1 MAIVFYI
8 RRSDKEIE
16 QAIFRIF
23 CAQAGITDEHSQDI
37 LIGDLPTCFLCSL
50 SVVLSPTIGLTN
62 MMMQTIR
69 RLLEAN
75 FVAAARSGL
84 FFIPLVLWLPRC
96 WGLTGLEMCQA
107 VSDVLSFV
115 VCFFIARRAFRMM
128 RRMENEK
135 ETVQNTEGMF

>member
-1 MAIVFYI
+1 MVFAPEIV
-8 RRSDKEIE
+8 SL
-16 QAIFRIF
+16 FRNE
-23 CAQAGITDEHSQDI
+23 AE
-37 LIGDLPTCFLCSL
+37 
-50 SVVLSPTIGLTN
+50 VVAVGAAALRWQMVSFVLLPTIGLTN

-69 RLLEAN
+69 RPLEAN

-96 WGLTGLEMCQA
+96 WGLIGLEMCQA

-128 RRMENEK
+128 RRLENEK
-135 ETVQNTEGMF
+135 GTVQNTEGMF